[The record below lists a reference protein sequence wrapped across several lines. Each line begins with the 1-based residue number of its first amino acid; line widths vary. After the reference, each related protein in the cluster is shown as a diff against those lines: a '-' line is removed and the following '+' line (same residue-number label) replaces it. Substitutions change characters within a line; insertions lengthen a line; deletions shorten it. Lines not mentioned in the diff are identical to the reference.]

1 MIFELH
7 MCYIVTLLKA
17 MIIGRSNLS
26 MLFKLGVMNLDWQ
39 IFGQFIYFVDFLS
52 IPSIVKK
59 INFQKMEKNFP

>member
-39 IFGQFIYFVDFLS
+39 ILVNLFILLIFNPFH
-52 IPSIVKK
+52 
-59 INFQKMEKNFP
+59 Q